1 MKIVKTIN
9 LKRLKNF
16 LSQIKEKDFI
26 KIAKIN
32 NETWRNYRSK
42 KKFFYYF
49 VLDKEKEYVAS
60 MVVLKTSYSN
70 HLYFL
75 YVLKRHRGTGLG
87 TKLLKKFFQIDKR
100 KMKTVH
106 IKKKLKRT
114 IRYYAKNN
122 FTNKLDYKDNN
133 LKKWIKRCKAK
144 NKHHFKTRELLYK
157 N

>member
-1 MKIVKTIN
+1 MKIVKTISFE
-9 LKRLKNF
+9 RLKKF

-75 YVLKRHRGTGLG
+75 YVLKSHRGTGLG
-87 TKLLKKFFQIDKR
+87 TKLLKKFFLIDKR

-106 IKKKLKRT
+106 IKKLK
-114 IRYYAKNN
+114 
-122 FTNKLDYKDNN
+122 
-133 LKKWIKRCKAK
+133 
-144 NKHHFKTRELLYK
+144 ELLDITLK
-157 N
+157 TILQIN

>member
-1 MKIVKTIN
+1 MKIVKTISFE
-9 LKRLKNF
+9 RLKKF

-42 KKFFYYF
+42 KNFFYYF

-87 TKLLKKFFQIDKR
+87 TKLLKKFFQIDKE
-100 KMKTVH
+100 K
-106 IKKKLKRT
+106 
-114 IRYYAKNN
+114 
-122 FTNKLDYKDNN
+122 
-133 LKKWIKRCKAK
+133 
-144 NKHHFKTRELLYK
+144 
-157 N
+157 